1 MMMFHLVYGIALLII
16 SIWVWIDSGFEE
28 LLEMWCLGISLWLP
42 MVLTPVVFFSIKEKT
57 IMKKLPLL
65 AFAVIILILIHWF
78 MYNDAQSKYILM
90 MNFLIVL
97 GTIIYILWLKPKK

>member
-1 MMMFHLVYGIALLII
+1 
-16 SIWVWIDSGFEE
+16 
-28 LLEMWCLGISLWLP
+28 
-42 MVLTPVVFFSIKEKT
+42 
-57 IMKKLPLL
+57 MKKLPLL